1 MKTSFRF
8 AAAALAALAALACSK
23 VETADPDNTPSPD
36 TSGKT
41 PFTLTAAIDTPA
53 PASRVAMEDD
63 GTTAIDLKWT
73 AGDQIYVING
83 NGTSETIY
91 TFTVANISA
100 DGKTASFT
108 CPDYPD
114 DATPAYAI
122 HQGTRSF
129 SAFNPASIGL
139 NTSYALSASAAALA
153 SNFTLYA
160 KYDPVG
166 KRLLFKPFM
175 AVLKLNVTLPEAV
188 SGTLTNIRIGS
199 GENSKIFFN
208 NDSYNITGEQPEHTS
223 SIMTASKQFSG
234 SASISGGSAT
244 VYLQMHPGTEL
255 AGHPL
260 DITLVA
266 GSYAYTASVT
276 GGALETGKC
285 YPLTLPAARWTV
297 GGKIYEGGAGTQDDP
312 YLLKTAT
319 NLQALSHATR
329 ADWNTYRYFRLEND
343 IADIATTSSDPWL
356 PIGTGEYSFNGH
368 FNGNGKT
375 IRGTFHLSD
384 KDGTSL
390 GLFGSAYSSD
400 ISDLTLDG
408 EVIYRGT
415 ATLSTPLNI
424 GAIAGQS
431 GALTNCKHIGSLTAE
446 NTATSRGLYVGG
458 IVGYCDKN
466 ITGCTQQGGTITG
479 NAPQSNVTA
488 GGICGSFDSSSTQM
502 HTCRSESDITVTSS
516 SSKYIGALV
525 GDNLGTVYSCSTF
538 LASITITVNGEQ
550 QSPLKAIGYGNALDT
565 SEHLD

>member
-8 AAAALAALAALACSK
+8 AAAALAALAALACSE
-23 VETADPDNTPSPD
+23 VETADPDNTPSPG

-41 PFTLTAAIDTPA
+41 SFTLTAAIDAPA
-53 PASRVAMEDD
+53 TASRVAMEDD
-63 GTTAIDLKWT
+63 GATAIDLNWK
-73 AGDQIYVING
+73 AGDKIYVING
-83 NGTSETIY
+83 SGTSETVY

-108 CPDYPD
+108 CPDYPA

-122 HQGTRSF
+122 HQGTRSY
-129 SAFNPASIGL
+129 SAFNPASIDP
-139 NTSYALSASAAALA
+139 NTSYALSAAALA

-160 KYDPVG
+160 KYDPAG
-166 KRLLFKPFM
+166 KRLLFKPFT
-175 AVLKLNVTLPEAV
+175 AILKLNVTLPEAV
-188 SGTLTNIRIGS
+188 SGMLSNIRIGS

-208 NDSYNITGEQPEHTS
+208 SNSYNITGEQPELTS
-223 SIMTASKQFSG
+223 SMMSASKQFTG

-276 GGALETGKC
+276 GGALEAGKC

-329 ADWNTYRYFRLEND
+329 AGWNTYISRYYRLEND
-343 IADIATTSSDPWL
+343 IADIATSSSDPWL
-356 PIGTGEYSFNGH
+356 PISFNGH
-368 FNGNGKT
+368 FDGNGKT

-384 KDGTSL
+384 KDGTHL
-390 GLFGSAYSSD
+390 GLFGSASSSSD

-415 ATLSTPLNI
+415 ATLDTPLNI
-424 GAIAGQS
+424 GAIAGRS
-431 GALTNCKHIGSLTAE
+431 DALTNCKHIGSLTAE
-446 NTATSRGLYVGG
+446 NTTTFRGLYVGG
-458 IVGYCDKN
+458 IAGYCGKN
-466 ITGCTQQGGTITG
+466 ITGCTQQGGTISV
-479 NAPQSNVTA
+479 NAPQSTVYA
-488 GGICGSFDSSSTQM
+488 GGICAYFSSSSAQM
-502 HTCRSESDITVTSS
+502 HTCRSESNITVTEYSS
-516 SSKYIGALV
+516 SFGFRGALV
-525 GDNLGTVYSCSTF
+525 GNNSGTVYSCSTF
-538 LASITITVNGEQ
+538 LESITITVNGKQ

-565 SEHLD
+565 SEHTD